1 MATNPTYIGY
11 AERSAESQVN
21 WAEIGIQVS
30 DMLGTE
36 AKIREEKKQKI
47 DEATVAYQEALLEAP
62 KGQSDQWNQKTSEFV
77 DLAQNQ
83 MLMANRLLK
92 SGQMKMKDYLN
103 MRQGLTSN
111 TARVFDTAQKVQ
123 EYVKKHMERL
133 EAGDASAAEALKME
147 RVSAFANMKDA
158 EFAIEPIS
166 GVVSVRRKI
175 AETYE
180 EGDPLPEGVKV
191 GDVKTDEKGEIV
203 YKKDEKTGRFV
214 YETQSI
220 SQLEEG
226 LNTFVNRFDVDGE
239 LSKMEEQLGE
249 VTVSEIKTIDG
260 TKFRYIENRIGKIAD
275 GRDVR
280 DIDPKELN
288 EDEKIVFNY
297 LKFEDEYVKGIMTNS
312 AHTLSILTDF
322 VEGDFKLEYNCDG
335 KPTSSGT
342 ICVDQSQGFDQ
353 YNLSEADEKKAI
365 EFLKNRFRSKID
377 KKVTKGGVVEERETA
392 QERADAQA
400 RATAETSPAKNTL
413 TTWLEVGRADT
424 LQEKN
429 RLLESLLSDDYVK
442 KKGITNLYFQMID
455 DKLHL
460 SVRTKGGL
468 NDDDYFI
475 PESIDT
481 GKWLQ
486 AASGITGVS
495 SLGGALELAGLTEDD
510 AGGTIYADPTML
522 VQVKAEKRGSVNRT
536 TEVVD
541 KWLSTSRGGLT
552 VEKMSN
558 NEKNLIGAIGGTL
571 NSIGLQV
578 YAPTDGQDMIV
589 IYPEGANKNSKK
601 DRVEIFLEG
610 KSNAE
615 IHTELMNAIQ
625 RKMSAEIAD
634 VLYDEHI
641 RTEPVTG
648 GVDENEE
655 SESDE
660 TGGNAR

>member
-62 KGQSDQWNQKTSEFV
+62 KGQSDQWNQKTSDFV

-111 TARVFDTAQKVQ
+111 TAKVFDTAQKVQ

-166 GVVSVRRKI
+166 GVVSVRKKI
-175 AETYE
+175 AEKDE
-180 EGDPLPEGVKV
+180 N
-191 GDVKTDEKGEIV
+191 GDVKKDKDGNTV
-203 YKKDEKTGRFV
+203 YKKDEKTGQFV

-249 VTVSEIKTIDG
+249 VTVSEIRNIPG
-260 TKFRYIENRIGKIAD
+260 TKFRYIENTIGKIAD

-280 DIDPKELN
+280 DIDPEELN
-288 EDEKIVFNY
+288 EDEKIVFSY
-297 LKFEDEYVKGIMTNS
+297 LKFEEEYVKGIMTNS

-322 VEGDFKLEYNCDG
+322 VEGDFKLKYDCGG
-335 KPTSSGT
+335 KPEEAGT

-353 YNLSEADEKKAI
+353 YNFSEADEKKAI

-377 KKVTKGGVVEERETA
+377 KKVTKGGIVEERETA

-400 RATAETSPAKNTL
+400 SATAQASPAKSSL
-413 TTWLEVGRADT
+413 TTWLEVGKAKT
-424 LQEKN
+424 LEEKN
-429 RLLESLLSDDYVK
+429 RLIGSLLNDDYVK
-442 KKGITNLYFQMID
+442 DKGIIDLYFQMID

-460 SVRTKGGL
+460 SVRTEGGK
-468 NDDDYFI
+468 NDDDFFI
-475 PESIDT
+475 PENATT
-481 GKWLQ
+481 GQWLQ
-486 AASGITGVS
+486 ASSGLTGVS
-495 SLGGALELAGLTEDD
+495 SLSGALEMAGLTEGE
-510 AGGTIYADPTML
+510 AEGISIYSDPTML
-522 VQVKAEKRGSVNRT
+522 TDVKASKRGGVNRT
-536 TEVVD
+536 AEVVN
-541 KWLSTSRGGLT
+541 KWLSQSTGGLP
-552 VEKMSN
+552 VEKMTSD
-558 NEKNLIGAIGGTL
+558 EDKLIDAIGGTL

-578 YAPTDGQDMIV
+578 FAPTDNQNMIV
-589 IYPEGANKNSKK
+589 IYPEGASKNSTK
-601 DRVEIFLEG
+601 DRVEIFLDG
-610 KSNAE
+610 KSNGE
-615 IHTELMNAIQ
+615 IHTELMQAIQ
-625 RKMSAEIAD
+625 RKMSAEVAD
-634 VLYDEHI
+634 VLYDKHI
-641 RTEPVTG
+641 RTKPVG
-648 GVDENEE
+648 KKDDESKE